1 VQSVKFLYITL
12 ALVYLSLFYL
22 FIFIRMPFT
31 DFGYCFPFFT
41 DFLFVYVHNSK
52 LATHF
57 IFILWH
63 ISELNGTVKTD
74 T

>member
-1 VQSVKFLYITL
+1 
-12 ALVYLSLFYL
+12 
-22 FIFIRMPFT
+22 MPFT